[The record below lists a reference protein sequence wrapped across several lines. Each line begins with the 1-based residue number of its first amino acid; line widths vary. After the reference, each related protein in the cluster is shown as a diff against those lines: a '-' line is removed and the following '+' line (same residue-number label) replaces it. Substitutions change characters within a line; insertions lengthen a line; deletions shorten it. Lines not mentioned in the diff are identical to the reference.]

1 MQVYVSYLEIYNDAG
16 YDLLDPARE
25 IHGFEDLPRVT
36 VFEDASSGVS
46 LRNLSLHVAADEEA
60 ALNLVS
66 CMFTHLMGYVHLLP
80 AAKFDNTSQDCA
92 ASSGLQLDCCH
103 DVRGCMLCV
112 SLPNPRL
119 GIPTAQKPFWR
130 WQFNA
135 RASMSKPGHRRS
147 ELNSKCP
154 AWHLCRIRL

>member
-1 MQVYVSYLEIYNDAG
+1 MQSTAVQCAHMALRNRHSHRSLSLSLKLETMQVYVSYLEIYNDAG

-66 CMFTHLMGYVHLLP
+66 CASAPGSLS
-80 AAKFDNTSQDCA
+80 AKAPSDD
-92 ASSGLQLDCCH
+92 
-103 DVRGCMLCV
+103 
-112 SLPNPRL
+112 
-119 GIPTAQKPFWR
+119 
-130 WQFNA
+130 
-135 RASMSKPGHRRS
+135 
-147 ELNSKCP
+147 
-154 AWHLCRIRL
+154 